1 MFTNIVCI
9 VICMVYLYLRQRNL
23 MFYVFINR
31 ASDENKK
38 KDPSVKNYKIIQ
50 LITFYEICIVVNT
63 I

>member
-50 LITFYEICIVVNT
+50 LITFYEICIVDIT
-63 I
+63 